1 MPPEI
6 VTGDFYDEKADV
18 WCLGVL
24 CYELC
29 TGKAP
34 FESTT
39 DENETYDKI
48 LKVNIEFPI
57 YLSQQIVDFIGKI
70 LTRDPSKRLSLEEVE
85 SHEWMRMYENET
97 GRMISKEIWDKW
109 MELTKV

>member
-1 MPPEI
+1 
-6 VTGDFYDEKADV
+6 
-18 WCLGVL
+18 L
-24 CYELC
+24 
-29 TGKAP
+29 
-34 FESTT
+34 TT
-39 DENETYDKI
+39 DE
-48 LKVNIEFPI
+48 
-57 YLSQQIVDFIGKI
+57 QIVDFIGKI